1 MWGRDGYD
9 IPSGFGGAICI
20 VHGKGETP
28 SASARVS
35 VSTYYQGLPDVNV
48 SEYIC
53 IAVSTT
59 ISANKQLSDQDRMM
73 M

>member
-1 MWGRDGYD
+1 M
-9 IPSGFGGAICI
+9 
-20 VHGKGETP
+20 P
-28 SASARVS
+28 SASAGVS